1 MIFIGEEEARLLP
14 GSLNMKMITELKN
27 GWHIRQM
34 SPAEHLT
41 STEIQRFTDDGEAD
55 GLDWIAAIMP
65 AQVHEILLHESM
77 IEDPASL
84 GAPAKCL
91 WVAERDWIYRCR
103 FSSSDALADLDLQ
116 SGDENNHAPDR
127 KVYLNFQGLD
137 TLVDIYLNGRHLA
150 YHNDMYVPIR
160 VDVTKDLGELN
171 TLILHFHSPYTFMK
185 NSRMPEDWHGRV
197 RVNRLIRKDEMDFSD
212 YLGAKPCLTRVGI
225 YDKVTLEYVDD
236 LEMLEA
242 DVVACLSNGYTQG
255 IIDLSLKGQGKL
267 PGKLPAG
274 LPGNLQGDLSGRVVQ
289 VVVEDPEQ
297 IVVAQDLGHIMVDGD
312 DRWSHSCRLVV
323 DQPQLWWPC
332 GYGKQPLYHVSIQ
345 LLADGQV
352 IDRLDRSIGF
362 REIKMLKPF
371 DFVINRK
378 SIKLW
383 GAQPAQVTGLT
394 HRWDPAKSC
403 RILDLVENCNMN
415 AQRIWGG
422 SDRYGDDFYD
432 ETDRR
437 GILVWQEF
445 FHDYGMYPDLPDYRL
460 QCKKEAE
467 YQVKRL
473 KHHPS
478 LLMWCGGNESIMGAE
493 FSYPGESCVGKEIFT
508 DDYAEVCQRLD
519 PDRYYHV
526 SSPYGGAFANDPLV
540 GDTHSY
546 TNTWYVPGS
555 DYPVMVAEE
564 IRTSPPAVRSLIR
577 YLGEKAWPQD
587 YTGLITRQNPWPWPE
602 TWNER
607 TSTEA
612 WKKIPPI
619 EQFYDSDT
627 LESAVYKFGAA
638 HALYMRRIL
647 ESNRRGKPSEQP
659 EGERICKGHFVCR
672 WNDSWPIIYGSML
685 DYYLEPFMPY
695 YAIKRAYEPVL
706 LTFDIQDFIYL
717 WLVND
722 SPQMVEG
729 RVTVQLFSPGRNQ
742 VIKEL
747 QRDVCVEPG
756 ESRLVTDLNEFG
768 QFLRENVLYATLT
781 ALDGRLIARTN
792 DVADIEKHL
801 RFPDAKVDL
810 QLLEG
815 ESVLRLTTDQFAKA
829 IELTGNDAGD
839 EFGWIFEDNYFDLL
853 PGEVKQVRIM
863 GRHRQGTITAKP
875 YYASESSSVQ
885 LTEP

>member
-1 MIFIGEEEARLLP
+1 
-14 GSLNMKMITELKN
+14 MKIISELKN
-27 GWHIRQM
+27 GWYIKHLD
-34 SPAEHLT
+34 PAEHLN
-41 STEIQRFTDDGEAD
+41 STDIERFSDDGGNA
-55 GLDWIAAIMP
+55 GSDWIAAVMP
-65 AQVHEILLHESM
+65 AQVHEILLLEGL
-77 IEDPASL
+77 IDDPAQL
-84 GAPAKCL
+84 GAPQKCT
-91 WVAERDWIYRCR
+91 WVAEKDWIYRCR
-103 FSSSDALADLDLQ
+103 FSSSDLIVDATSDPIVDSADKWFNK
-116 SGDENNHAPDR
+116 SG
-127 KVYLNFQGLD
+127 KKTVKKTYLNFHGLD
-137 TLVDIYLNGRHLA
+137 TLVDIYLNGEHLA
-150 YHNDMYVPIR
+150 YHNDMYLPLR
-160 VDVTKDLGELN
+160 LDVTPLLAQEN
-171 TLILHFHSPYTFMK
+171 VLILHFHSPYTFMK
-185 NSRMPEDWHGRV
+185 KSRMPEEWHGRV

-225 YDKVTLEYVDD
+225 YDQVLLECVDD
-236 LEMLEA
+236 LEILEA
-242 DVVACLSNGYTQG
+242 DLAVTLTEDFNQG
-255 IIDLSLKGQGKL
+255 IVKL
-267 PGKLPAG
+267 M
-274 LPGNLQGDLSGRVVQ
+274 LSGLGNWSGRTLHIAI
-289 VVVEDPEQ
+289 EDPEQ
-297 IVVAQDLGHIMVDGD
+297 SLVAEYQGQIAIDEGESWHHACSLAVE
-312 DRWSHSCRLVV
+312 
-323 DQPQLWWPC
+323 QPQLWWPR
-332 GYGKQPLYHVSIQ
+332 GYGEHPLYHVAIQ

-352 IDRLDRSIGF
+352 IDKLDRSIGF

-371 DFVINRK
+371 DFVINQK

-394 HRWDPAKSC
+394 HRWDSAKSR

-422 SDRYGDDFYD
+422 SDRYGDDYYD
-432 ETDRR
+432 DTDRR

-445 FHDYGMYPDLPDYRL
+445 FHDYGMYPDLPEYR
-460 QCKKEAE
+460 QQYKKEAE

-493 FSYPGESCVGKEIFT
+493 FSYPGAPCTGREIFT
-508 DDYAEVCQRLD
+508 EDYLEVCSRLD

-564 IRTSPPAVRSLIR
+564 IRTSPPAVRSLLR

-587 YTGLITRQNPWPWPE
+587 YNGLITRQNRFPWPE

-647 ESNRRGKPSEQP
+647 ENNRRGKPSEQP
-659 EGERICKGHFVCR
+659 DGERICKGHFVCR

-706 LTFDIQDFIYL
+706 LTFDIQNFIYL

-722 SPQMVEG
+722 SPLVVEG
-729 RVTVQLFSPGRNQ
+729 TVTVQLFNPNRNQ

-747 QRDVCVEPG
+747 RRDVCVQPG
-756 ESRLVTDLNEFG
+756 ESSLVTDLNEFG
-768 QFLRENVLYATLT
+768 QFLRENILYSFLT
-781 ALDGRLIARTN
+781 DQKGHLIARTN

-801 RFPDAKVDL
+801 SFADAKVDL
-810 QLLEG
+810 QVVVDQSG
-815 ESVLRLTTDQFAKA
+815 ESVLRLTTDQFAKS
-829 IELTGNDAGD
+829 IELSGDNQGD
-839 EFGWIFEDNYFDLL
+839 EFGWIFEDNFFDLL
-853 PGEVKQVRIM
+853 PGEVKFVRIM
-863 GRHRQGTITAKP
+863 GRHHQGTITAKP
-875 YYASESSSVQ
+875 YYAKQASSVC
-885 LTEP
+885 LSDV